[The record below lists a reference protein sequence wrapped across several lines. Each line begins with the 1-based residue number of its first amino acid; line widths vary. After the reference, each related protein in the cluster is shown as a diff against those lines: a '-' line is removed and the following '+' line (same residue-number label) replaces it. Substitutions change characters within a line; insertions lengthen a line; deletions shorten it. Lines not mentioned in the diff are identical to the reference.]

1 MVRFFFQRMR
11 WHKTTTKPP
20 SSKLHTITRSQSTS
34 NSNHN
39 PSLRQERI
47 STDGNLISTA
57 TTSQQTPPPY
67 VIGTP
72 IGPGSVAPETPPPSL
87 EDIHLLTQLLND
99 SKGKVVVLT
108 GAGCSTES
116 SIPDYR
122 SPSGAYS
129 TGFKPMTHQ
138 QFMASHANRQRYWTR
153 SFAGW
158 ERFVDAQPNDAHTSL
173 AQLQKNGYI
182 AKPLI
187 TQNVDRLHTKAS
199 IDGDGD
205 GNVDVLELHGTTHE
219 VVCTNCG
226 TTSCRREFQT
236 LLANLNPAVAT
247 LARHMADQPL
257 DIEDEALRLLKSGT
271 NESLAPD
278 LREINNNTKN
288 NNDVQGRRR
297 MRPDG
302 DTELHQQNLIDNF
315 IVPPCTCCGGA
326 LKPDVVFFGDSIPKN
341 RADWASQVVNEAEV
355 LLVVG
360 SSLAVWSAFRLA
372 KVVHENGKKVVIVT
386 AGPTRGDGIADV
398 KIEVRAGEV
407 LRAVVKKLEGG
418 EENEKREL

>member
-1 MVRFFFQRMR
+1 MNILFKEGAMVRFLFQRMR
-11 WHKTTTKPP
+11 WHKISTKP
-20 SSKLHTITRSQSTS
+20 SSYKLHTINRSHSTS
-34 NSNHN
+34 NNAYHN
-39 PSLRQERI
+39 PSFRHERI
-47 STDGNLISTA
+47 STNGNLISTD
-57 TTSQQTPPPY
+57 TTSHSQLFAPPY

-72 IGPGSVAPETPPPSL
+72 IGTGSVAPETPPPSL
-87 EDIHLLTQLLND
+87 EDIHLITQLLND
-99 SKGKVVVLT
+99 AKGKVVALT

-122 SPSGAYS
+122 SPFGAYS

-138 QFMASHANRQRYWTR
+138 QFMASHSNRQRYWAR

-173 AQLQKNGYI
+173 AQLQGSGYI

-199 IDGDGD
+199 ADGD
-205 GNVDVLELHGTTHE
+205 GNVNVLELHGTTHE
-219 VVCTNCG
+219 VVCTKCG
-226 TTSCRREFQT
+226 TTSCRREFQK
-236 LLANLNPAVAT
+236 LLANLNPAVASA
-247 LARHMADQPL
+247 ARRMADQPV
-257 DIEDEALRLLKSGT
+257 DIENESLRLLKAGT

-278 LREINNNTKN
+278 LREVNT
-288 NNDVQGRRR
+288 NDDSQGRI

-302 DTELHQQNLIDNF
+302 DAELHQPDLIEAF
-315 IVPPCTCCGGA
+315 IVPPCACCGGA

-372 KVVHENGKKVVIVT
+372 KAVHENGKKVAIVT
-386 AGPTRGDGIADV
+386 AGPTRADGFADV
-398 KIEVRAGEV
+398 KIEARAGEF
-407 LRAVVKKLEGG
+407 LREVVKRLGDSFS
-418 EENEKREL
+418 